1 LGNNC
6 TEPGY
11 QLSNKSLIPKVPK
24 EKSGERTMTET
35 KTQEIRRLY
44 EDAIYW
50 RLIQKGF
57 TTERAHSVAE
67 LMAGKLEL

>member
-1 LGNNC
+1 
-6 TEPGY
+6 
-11 QLSNKSLIPKVPK
+11 
-24 EKSGERTMTET
+24 MTET